1 MDLKSRLDMPT
12 IGKRISTNIN
22 KNHSSDGG
30 QQVIHILM
38 YIERVRA
45 YKKNISRRWSACE
58 NAHTFTSSTYSR
70 NSEEV
75 TVHRRCCEQAFNFTE
90 HLSDRSTLPSKTTNR
105 TSRSGAA
112 HHTEQYQAIL
122 RPRDG
127 ENLGHW
133 GKWGGHRYGA
143 RIPCST
149 RHDIATVADDPA
161 TRGYKGTARA
171 SFALALSLRVYGDA
185 TILGISFS
193 DATILVDSG
202 YVNPGISFSPKAWL
216 EWLTR
221 LEIKVWG
228 SPSWWGNKPL
238 HF

>member
-90 HLSDRSTLPSKTTNR
+90 HLSDRSTLPSKNTNK

-127 ENLGHW
+127 GNLGHQKKMGRSSIW
-133 GKWGGHRYGA
+133 RPNSVQCAAWYRHSGGWFRNPRVQRHSA
-143 RIPCST
+143 RLVRACNVTQS
-149 RHDIATVADDPA
+149 V
-161 TRGYKGTARA
+161 RGRN
-171 SFALALSLRVYGDA
+171 
-185 TILGISFS
+185 
-193 DATILVDSG
+193 
-202 YVNPGISFSPKAWL
+202 NPGYFILRRNNPGRFGL
-216 EWLTR
+216 C
-221 LEIKVWG
+221 
-228 SPSWWGNKPL
+228 
-238 HF
+238 